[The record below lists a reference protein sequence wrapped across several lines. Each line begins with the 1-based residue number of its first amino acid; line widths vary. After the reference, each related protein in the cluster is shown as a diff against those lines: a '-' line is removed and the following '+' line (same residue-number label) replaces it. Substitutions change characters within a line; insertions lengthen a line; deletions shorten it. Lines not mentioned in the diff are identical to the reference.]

1 MARDQEPLTDEEL
14 AEFKEKMEEGSK
26 EIREDLAEDF
36 DGDPDDDRDQPV
48 ADGDE

>member
-1 MARDQEPLTDEEL
+1 MARNQESLTDEEL

-36 DGDPDDDRDQPV
+36 GGDPDDYRDQPV
-48 ADGDE
+48 ADGGE